1 MLPCATGEN
10 VGDQGRCQPLVRE
23 NAAEFRAILVAPGAR
38 VTSQQEIPQ
47 SHTARILLKPKL
59 DNRPRRNRVEVLPR
73 CENRLSALVLRKCL
87 AGMVQHKMRALWTKR
102 DFGKKRRLG
111 GGCGGEQD
119 ASSGFQQLLP

>member
-1 MLPCATGEN
+1 MTSCASATKPTPFRPASRSGTRSTTERLF
-10 VGDQGRCQPLVRE
+10 GSSGRGLRVP
-23 NAAEFRAILVAPGAR
+23 AEKRPPF
-38 VTSQQEIPQ
+38 
-47 SHTARILLKPKL
+47 
-59 DNRPRRNRVEVLPR
+59 PRRNRVEVLPR

-87 AGMVQHKMRALWTKR
+87 AAMVQHKMRALWTKR